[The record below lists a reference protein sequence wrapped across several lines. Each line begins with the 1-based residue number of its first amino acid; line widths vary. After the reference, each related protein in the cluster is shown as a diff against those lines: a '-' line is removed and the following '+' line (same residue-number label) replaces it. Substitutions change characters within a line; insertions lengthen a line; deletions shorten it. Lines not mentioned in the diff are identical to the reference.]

1 MTFKSFLSAVGND
14 FKKVFSWL
22 GSTQGQATIAG
33 VETTATVIATA
44 INPADGLAVSGIEA
58 LINAALKQIISVE
71 TVATAAGQQSGTGA
85 QKAAAVISAITPQI
99 APLLESL
106 GVANPTAA
114 QIQAVAESVNTGL
127 VGVLNAIPA
136 PTPKP

>member
-1 MTFKSFLSAVGND
+1 MSFKSFLSAVGHD
-14 FKKVFSWL
+14 FAKVFAWL

-33 VETTATVIATA
+33 VETTATAVATA
-44 INPADGLAVSGIEA
+44 INPADGLAVAGIEA

-71 TVATAAGQQSGTGA
+71 TVATAAGQQSGTGT

-99 APLLESL
+99 GPLLESL
-106 GVANPTAA
+106 GVSNPTAA
-114 QIQAVAESVNTGL
+114 QIQAVAESVNAGL
-127 VGVLNAIPA
+127 VGVLNAIPS